1 MNTILNFLVGKPMA
15 EKIARAL
22 YVFQSLPALPDNLQD
37 KSTCAIT
44 GHMHWFAPFTPGE
57 VALQPWAR
65 ARGARNN
72 DTFPSP
78 PTCLSPEK
86 VCSHDHW
93 IRRIANTLLIP
104 QLTSLAEWIKE
115 KDLAFNASAFPV
127 KSLLQPACSEW
138 NPLTFDS
145 GSLAHKLHITV
156 MVTSILM

>member
-37 KSTCAIT
+37 KSTGAIT
-44 GHMHWFAPFTPGE
+44 GHMHWFAPFNPGE

-104 QLTSLAEWIKE
+104 QLTSLAE
-115 KDLAFNASAFPV
+115 
-127 KSLLQPACSEW
+127 
-138 NPLTFDS
+138 
-145 GSLAHKLHITV
+145 
-156 MVTSILM
+156 